1 MYESI
6 AVVYPPAYVNELP
19 ITPQGILVS
28 PMETVLA
35 KVRER
40 TNQDAGMSDD
50 TSMRLTKNNVVWRTG
65 SIYDGSFSGLL
76 LVFGKGDLYI
86 YCSQQQTDVDIQE
99 VIKKGRNVG
108 TITDNAV
115 DVTVDGLGSGS
126 YTIYAVLAYNNQYVG
141 PFPKKCAN

>member
-1 MYESI
+1 
-6 AVVYPPAYVNELP
+6 
-19 ITPQGILVS
+19 
-28 PMETVLA
+28 METVLA

-86 YCSQQQTDVDIQE
+86 YCSQQQTDVDI
-99 VIKKGRNVG
+99 
-108 TITDNAV
+108 TDNAV

-126 YTIYAVLAYNNQYVG
+126 YTIYAVLAYNDQYVG

>member
-1 MYESI
+1 
-6 AVVYPPAYVNELP
+6 
-19 ITPQGILVS
+19 
-28 PMETVLA
+28 METVLA

-126 YTIYAVLAYNNQYVG
+126 YTIYAVLAYNDQYVG
-141 PFPKKCAN
+141 PFPKKCANS